1 VEGLRQTGR
10 RPTRFQCNNHTSSAT
25 VIAVVNQDI
34 AMPLRQMY
42 GWFIRQKVHTNHIFN
57 IKALWTSLEKRKRM
71 QRVMSQIYKA
81 RLAKQ
86 SSCRPD
92 DFVTLKKPYNI
103 AC

>member
-1 VEGLRQTGR
+1 V
-10 RPTRFQCNNHTSSAT
+10 
-25 VIAVVNQDI
+25 
-34 AMPLRQMY
+34 
-42 GWFIRQKVHTNHIFN
+42 FIRKKVHTNDIFN
-57 IKALWTSLEKRKRM
+57 IKALWTSSEKRKRM

-92 DFVTLKKPYNI
+92 DLFTLKKLYNI